1 MSTELIASWIYSKGE
16 LGKKKLD
23 SWMVGI
29 AAIIALALT
38 FSFVWPLLQT
48 DIPFTGKISKFIF
61 IAVLFIVGVIVYY
74 ILSFFSGSIYF
85 IYIKITGVKE
95 EEILF
100 TVNKITSTNK
110 TWILNDD
117 IKKLVSVKF
126 NGTKNKELVFKGTE
140 TKPGK
145 TAANYTISIPVPANE
160 ISAAEKVYA
169 YFKSNLL

>member
-1 MSTELIASWIYSKGE
+1 MSTALIASWVYTKGE

-38 FSFVWPLLQT
+38 FTFVWPLLQT
-48 DIPFTGKISKFIF
+48 NIPFTGKISNFIF
-61 IAVLFIVGVIVYY
+61 IIVLFIIGIVVYY

-85 IYIKITGVKE
+85 VYKKITGIKE

-100 TVNKITSTNK
+100 TANKITSTNK

-126 NGTKNKELVFKGTE
+126 DATKNKELVFKGTE

-145 TAANYTISIPVPANE
+145 TAINYTISIPVPANE
-160 ISAAEKVYA
+160 TANAEKVYA